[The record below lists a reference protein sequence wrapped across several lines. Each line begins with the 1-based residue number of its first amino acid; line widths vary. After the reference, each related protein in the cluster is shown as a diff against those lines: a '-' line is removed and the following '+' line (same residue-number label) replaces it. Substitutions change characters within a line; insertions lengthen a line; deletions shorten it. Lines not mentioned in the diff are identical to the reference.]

1 MTKWETDRKDRR
13 KRHGGGE
20 KARVGA
26 ERGKERRIKKEWQ
39 QWRSSSFEP
48 GRSGEAIREIRKEKK
63 RSWAVRV
70 GEYRGSRRGRE
81 RSRREDE
88 RKDAN
93 PARLSPSQIYS
104 GVFTGHRAALLRTLL

>member
-1 MTKWETDRKDRR
+1 MGDGQEGQKKAAREEGRKPS
-13 KRHGGGE
+13 GG
-20 KARVGA
+20 

-48 GRSGEAIREIRKEKK
+48 GRSGEAIREIRNEKK

-88 RKDAN
+88 LKDAN